1 MADFDDLDD
10 YPLSRPDW
18 AWEFLRRNP
27 EFQARASAAS
37 APALSAVG
45 SIRFHLETAEPQVG
59 EAWGLATFPGPD
71 ETGAGDGCVLARGG
85 TLPSPYIVVG
95 NRRFGS

>member
-18 AWEFLRRNP
+18 AWEFLRRNR

-37 APALSAVG
+37 SPDSSTFG
-45 SIRFHLETAEPQVG
+45 SIRLHLETAAPQAG
-59 EAWGLATFPGPD
+59 EAWGLSTFPGPV
-71 ETGAGDGCVLARGG
+71 ETGTEDGCVLARGG
-85 TLPSPYIVVG
+85 APPYPHTVLG
-95 NRRFGS
+95 D